1 MSNAWK
7 FTDGPNFET
16 IKIVKFPCKCL
27 RSVNPIKPG
36 FKWIHTGMI
45 LWILC
50 MLFWCT
56 WAKRKWETPLGS
68 HLFWQVVGQVK
79 QKNIMT
85 QNSTQQNKTSKCF
98 WHLERLSLL
107 MCPYFFKKKKDHH
120 TQPKKKH
127 ISNSIFWDLD
137 MLDLSLDT
145 LDFST
150 QDWLLPAFDAGGASR
165 QTLLAGIRMLMK
177 NTLPANLW

>member
-16 IKIVKFPCKCL
+16 IIIVKFPCKCL

-56 WAKRKWETPLGS
+56 WAKRKWATPLGS
-68 HLFWQVVGQVK
+68 HLFWQVLGQVK

-85 QNSTQQNKTSKCF
+85 QNSTQQNKTSNAFDIWKDCGC
-98 WHLERLSLL
+98 WCVHTSLKQKRS
-107 MCPYFFKKKKDHH
+107 PHP
-120 TQPKKKH
+120 TKKKH

-165 QTLLAGIRMLMK
+165 QTLLAGIRTLMK

>member
-56 WAKRKWETPLGS
+56 WAKRKWATPLGS
-68 HLFWQVVGQVK
+68 HLFWQVLGQVK

-107 MCPYFFKKKKDHH
+107 MCPYFFLKKKI
-120 TQPKKKH
+120 TTPNQKKTHLQQH
-127 ISNSIFWDLD
+127 ILGLGHVGFVTRHLGLFDPGLAIASFWRRRCL
-137 MLDLSLDT
+137 
-145 LDFST
+145 
-150 QDWLLPAFDAGGASR
+150 
-165 QTLLAGIRMLMK
+165 QTDVACGD
-177 NTLPANLW
+177 